1 MKPWV
6 QCVSCYFVSA
16 VLNWLF
22 SASPSPLKRQH
33 KATYQTIKQ
42 SCPSTDNNQCCYKNT
57 SLTIS
62 LHFPVFVRR
71 QKLRNTKRNSQGCCF
86 AFERIIFLKNA
97 QVYFRSMANVV
108 ICRVILSE
116 CAIRFQVCFR
126 SFGKFIQL
134 LWKPSLVYSQVVN
147 AHAAEDA
154 VIDYRKSDG
163 KIKEK
168 RFSQIGLCWLS
179 TVTFFF
185 FVFFFPLIAWA
196 AGAIA
201 YELFGEKNPFY
212 DLNSSSYSEDQLP
225 ILGQ

>member
-22 SASPSPLKRQH
+22 SASPSPLKQH
-33 KATYQTIKQ
+33 TKPSNKAVQVLI
-42 SCPSTDNNQCCYKNT
+42 NQCCYKNT

-71 QKLRNTKRNSQGCCF
+71 QKLGILKGIAKDVVLLLKES
-86 AFERIIFLKNA
+86 IWIFLKNA

-126 SFGKFIQL
+126 SFSKLIQL

-154 VIDYRKSDG
+154 VIDYSKSDG

-179 TVTFFF
+179 TVTFF
-185 FVFFFPLIAWA
+185 L
-196 AGAIA
+196 
-201 YELFGEKNPFY
+201 LFSP
-212 DLNSSSYSEDQLP
+212 
-225 ILGQ
+225 